1 LAITPEGRSVN
12 LGEVV
17 PNSAGKVSLN
27 ATTQLQA
34 FGLIVTAEP
43 YFSVIRPSDK
53 VVAENIIRQET
64 KGFEQPI
71 HAKFEMLES
80 GQYTVDLPAA
90 QLPASAADSKT
101 PLDLLEARTVAIAKT
116 AGAAQYAPDT
126 LQKAENLLAQAED
139 YLRRKQGRTPVGT
152 VARGATQTAE
162 DATGADSAKEGA
174 GEDRGGKAGYAGGA
188 REGGSGSDS
197 VG

>member
-1 LAITPEGRSVN
+1 M
-12 LGEVV
+12 
-17 PNSAGKVSLN
+17 N